1 MSFIWQ
7 AWSSVAAGKGVPGT
21 PVTAVSWGDSAALFL
36 TDPNGGV
43 YAIKASPGFG
53 WQAVPGLTAKPGAPV
68 TALASGGGFV
78 LFVADASGEIFTT
91 SGTPYESWQPWTSVS
106 EGSSVP
112 GATVAAVPWEDSF
125 ALFISD
131 PNGGVYA
138 IKATPGFGWE
148 GIPGLTTLPGAPI
161 TAFASGSG
169 FVLFVADASGE
180 IFTTTGTPYQ
190 SWQPW
195 TTVSQGSSRPG
206 APVAAVPWE
215 GSFALF
221 IADPNGGVYA
231 IKAIPGFGW
240 EEVPGIAT
248 LPGAPVT
255 ALSVGDHFV
264 LFMVDAT
271 GKILSTSGVP
281 YQGWDP
287 WTDSQSVTVAGQLV
301 TALVQPAEDFDVF
314 IADSTGNILQASV
327 IEVVQQMVANFSF
340 ADMIII
346 NTRSVFTDT
355 DYVTIS
361 VAVGD
366 ADPISKTMAMGSL
379 SPGNYPV
386 GLSIQADMPE
396 TPPTAV
402 SFAWSVVNKGDADEA
417 DLQKGVEK
425 ALSALVKT
433 SVTTLAKDISQP
445 IGAAL
450 GAAIGAAIGTAAI
463 SLTGSAIAALAGY
476 VLSQV
481 VGIVFADCDGTIT
494 TGLRVYTNTQILG
507 GTMSG
512 DDVIRDIVLD
522 QGMDSPTGCGSNS
535 EYQTT
540 TTITS
545 FPRIVPA
552 FDING
557 HYTVNGQPGPV
568 IATSGNSVSIDM
580 SFSGRPN
587 ATGTILNSNGA
598 QFVFT
603 DDKSVPNGTYTVQI
617 DPPSTLFF
625 VENKSAWTKSLDLTA
640 PVSITIPVIHRV
652 PTATF
657 IAPDTPATPADR
669 GKSHPH

>member
-1 MSFIWQ
+1 MSFIWP

-21 PVTAVSWGDSAALFL
+21 PVTAVSWGDSAALFV

-43 YAIKASPGFG
+43 YAIKAAPGFG

-68 TALASGGGFV
+68 TALASGSGFV
-78 LFVADASGEIFTT
+78 LFVANAGGEIFTT

-112 GATVAAVPWEDSF
+112 GATVAAVPWEGSF
-125 ALFISD
+125 ALFIAD
-131 PNGGVYA
+131 PHGGVYA

-148 GIPGLTTLPGAPI
+148 AVPGLTTLPGAPI
-161 TAFASGSG
+161 SAFASGSG
-169 FVLFVADASGE
+169 FVLFAADANGG

-190 SWQPW
+190 SWSAW
-195 TTVSQGSSRPG
+195 TSVSEGTSKPG
-206 APVAAVPWE
+206 ARVGAVPWE

-240 EEVPGIAT
+240 EQVPGITT

-281 YQGWDP
+281 YQEWDP
-287 WTDSQSVTVAGQLV
+287 WTDSQSVTVADQLITV
-301 TALVQPAEDFDVF
+301 LVPPAENFDVF
-314 IADSTGNILQASV
+314 LADSTGDILQASV
-327 IEVVQQMVANFSF
+327 IEAVQQTVANFSF
-340 ADMIII
+340 ADMIILG
-346 NTRSVFTDT
+346 TRSVFTDT
-355 DYVTIS
+355 DYITIS

-366 ADPISKTMAMGSL
+366 APAISKTLAMGSL

-386 GLSIQADMPE
+386 DLSIQVDMPE

-417 DLQKGVEK
+417 ALQKGVEK

-433 SVTTLAKDISQP
+433 SVTTFSKDISQP

-463 SLTGSAIAALAGY
+463 SLTGSAIVALAGY
-476 VLSQV
+476 VISQV
-481 VGIVFADCDGTIT
+481 LGIVFADCDGTIT

-512 DDVIRDIVLD
+512 SDFIRDIVLD
-522 QGMDSPTGCGSNS
+522 FGTDSPTGCGANS

-540 TTITS
+540 TVITS
-545 FPRIVPA
+545 FPRIVPT

-557 HYTVNGQPGPV
+557 HYTVNGQPGPI
-568 IATSGNSVSIDM
+568 IATSGNSIAIDM

-587 ATGTILNSNGA
+587 ATGTILNSNAA

-603 DDKSVPNGTYTVQI
+603 DDKSVLNGTYTVQI
-617 DPPSTLFF
+617 DPPATLYF
-625 VENKSAWTKSLDLTA
+625 VESKLSWTKASGITT
-640 PVSITIPVIHRV
+640 PVSITLPVFHK
-652 PTATF
+652 
-657 IAPDTPATPADR
+657 APSATPVDSGTVA
-669 GKSHPH
+669 PQPVP